1 MRSTA
6 PTTYGSLPRQKGPR
20 SFLPGDPRV
29 EEPYRLTPQ
38 TALRVAILGFVAL
51 SVFAVLFLRLW
62 ALQVLSG
69 DKYLTQANNN
79 RVRSQQIEAPRGFIL
94 DRKGRVLV
102 RNAIGKSLE
111 LWPADLPK
119 NKATQLAELRQLA
132 TLTGVRVKEIQRRMS
147 EYAGDPLTP
156 VVIKRGLHDDQIS
169 YYDEHQ
175 LDFPGVQLRDSY
187 LRSYPYQSLAAQVL
201 GSVGEIT
208 QSELKAK
215 QKQGYK
221 LGDVIGQAGVEATYD
236 SYLRGTNGTAQ
247 VTVDSRGRPTSAIT
261 TKVTPR
267 AGNTIRL
274 TIDIGIQRAAE
285 RALVSGIR
293 LARANGEQFADGGA
307 IVALDPRDGSVLA
320 MASYPPYKPSVYVS
334 RDPTK
339 LAPLANA
346 NVAAR
351 ENYPGLNRALD
362 VPYPPGSTWKPVT
375 ALAALQEHIIS
386 AATPLPCVPKL
397 TFAGQTFLNWDPNAN
412 STISLPTAL
421 AESCDTFFYQVGYDF
436 YALPPSSGHPLQ
448 QWASRFGFGQP
459 TGIDIGPEFDG
470 LVPDP
475 AWRCSHFGGPPCRG
489 YVDRIWKPGY
499 SVQLAI
505 GQGDLTVTPLQMA
518 RFYALI
524 ANGGQLV
531 TPHVAEDVEQP
542 TNNPAHPTILRQFAA
557 QQPTP
562 TGVDPAA
569 LRVVQEGLYEATHSS
584 VGTSSGV
591 FGAFPVSIAGKTGT
605 AEKLISI
612 PGYPNQL
619 KLNQS
624 WWCGYGPTDAP
635 TIVVCA
641 VIENGGHGGT
651 AAAPAALQVFEKA
664 FGKHATTTS
673 HPSD

>member
-1 MRSTA
+1 MAR
-6 PTTYGSLPRQKGPR
+6 PRGPR

-38 TALRVAILGFVAL
+38 TALRVAILGFLAL
-51 SVFAVLFLRLW
+51 TVFAVLFLRLW
-62 ALQVLSG
+62 ALQILSG

-79 RVRSQQIEAPRGFIL
+79 RVRTEPLPAPRGFIL
-94 DRKGRVLV
+94 DRNGRVLV
-102 RNAIGKSLE
+102 KNAIGKSIE

-119 NKATQLAELRQLA
+119 NKATQLAELGQLA
-132 TLTGVRVKEIQRRMS
+132 TLTGVRVKEIERRMS
-147 EYAGDPLTP
+147 LYAGDPLTP

-175 LDFPGVQLRDSY
+175 IDFPGVQLRDTY
-187 LRSYPYQSLAAQVL
+187 LRSYPYQSLAAHVL
-201 GSVGEIT
+201 GYVGEIT
-208 QSELKAK
+208 QPELKAK

-221 LGDVIGQAGVEATYD
+221 LGDVIGQAGVEASYD
-236 SYLRGTNGTAQ
+236 SYLRGTDGTAQ
-247 VTVDSRGRPTSAIT
+247 VTVDSRGRLTSAIT
-261 TKVTPR
+261 PKVSPR
-267 AGNTIRL
+267 AGNTVQL
-274 TIDIGIQRAAE
+274 TIDIGLQRAAE
-285 RALVSGIR
+285 RALTYGVR
-293 LARANGEQFADGGA
+293 LARANGDQFADGGA

-320 MASYPPYKPSVYVS
+320 MASYPTYKPSIYVS

-339 LAPLANA
+339 LAPLFNTA
-346 NVAAR
+346 VAAR
-351 ENYPGLNRALD
+351 QNYPGLNRALD

-375 ALAALQEHIIS
+375 ALAALEEHVIGPT
-386 AATPLPCVPKL
+386 TPLPCVAKL
-397 TFAGQTFLNWDPNAN
+397 KFAGQTFLNWDPTAN

-475 AWRCSHFGGPPCRG
+475 AWRCSHFGGPPCAG

-531 TPHVAEDVEQP
+531 TPHIVEDVEQP
-542 TNNPAHPTILRQFAA
+542 TNDPRVPTILPSVHPAP
-557 QQPTP
+557 PTP
-562 TGVDPAA
+562 TGVDPSA
-569 LRVVQEGLYEATHSS
+569 LRVVQEGLFEATHSS
-584 VGTSSGV
+584 IGTSSGV
-591 FGAFPVSIAGKTGT
+591 FGAFPISIAGKTGT
-605 AEKLISI
+605 AEKLITL
-612 PGYPNQL
+612 PGYPNPL

-624 WWCGYGPTDAP
+624 WWCGYGPTDSP

-651 AAAPAALQVFEKA
+651 AAAPAALQVFEQY
-664 FGKHATTTS
+664 FHHPNATTTS